1 MKRVFTLLL
10 LLTLLPL
17 HGAVSLAE
25 EAPPDV
31 LTAEVS
37 LPRLYKAR
45 CRVAANVYESTDK
58 TEGIHQFTVLP
69 AKSYVVVH
77 HLDPTFAYVTSDRY
91 GVTGYVKRVCLDNTE
106 TIDPATTPPY
116 GVEFNHYITSV
127 TAQDAPVLT
136 DIENGEV
143 LITLHQGT
151 KLSIIGY
158 ENGYAKLIYHR
169 QYGYIDSNLL
179 ADPIPV
185 YIDPETAG
193 TDAPIAAYTSFY
205 KITKDESNIGR
216 MKNIDTACRKL
227 CAINLLSGDNL
238 DFNRDIG
245 PYRASN
251 GYFPAPVLVDG
262 KSQDGYG
269 GGTCQVSSTLY
280 NVVLQLPGIYVIQR
294 RAHGNNGASYLP
306 IGVDAAVGNSK
317 LNFRFR
323 NHYLF
328 PIRIDASAQDGAL
341 TIAIYRAE

>member
-1 MKRVFTLLL
+1 MKRILSLLL
-10 LLTLLPL
+10 LIALLPL

-25 EAPPDV
+25 EN
-31 LTAEVS
+31 E

-45 CRVAANVYESTDK
+45 CRVAANVYESVDK
-58 TEGIHQFTVLP
+58 TEGVRQFTVLP

-116 GVEFNHYITSV
+116 GVEFNHYITCV
-127 TAQDAPVLT
+127 IAQDAPVLT

-143 LITLHQGT
+143 LITLHKGA
-151 KLSIIGY
+151 KLSLIGY

-179 ADPIPV
+179 SAPVPV
-185 YIDPETAG
+185 YVDPETAG

-205 KITKDESNIGR
+205 KTTEDETNIGR
-216 MKNIDTACRKL
+216 MKNIDTACEKL
-227 CAINLLSGDNL
+227 CAITLQSGNNL

-251 GYFPAPVLVDG
+251 GYHPAPVLVDG
-262 KSQDGYG
+262 KSQLGYG

-280 NVVLQLPGIYVIQR
+280 NVVLQLPGLYVIQR